1 MDNILKQG
9 RGGHVTVKG
18 IGLFNQLQ
26 KMNLV
31 VSYEDKNANT
41 TDIYLIDELKAI
53 IALHIYHVISKP
65 IDNRKE
71 K

>member
-1 MDNILKQG
+1 MDNSLKQG

-31 VSYEDKNANT
+31 LSYEDKNANT
-41 TDIYLIDELKAI
+41 TDISQTFRIPSFEEQQAVHSV
-53 IALHIYHVISKP
+53 AT
-65 IDNRKE
+65 E
-71 K
+71 W